1 MYKKVSLTEPLNHWP
16 ITLLSLISKVI
27 QKVIQ
32 DQTGTSVNFKI
43 CYTITNVVSAKI
55 IVLISAGSF

>member
-43 CYTITNVVSAKI
+43 CYTITV
-55 IVLISAGSF
+55 IV